1 MTYAFMADEPPPPRR
16 RSRISWPVVIVVGV
30 LAVIVAVTFLR
41 PSTVSERQREDKTV
55 RVVLPP
61 PPPPPPPPEVK
72 PQEQPPEPKPT
83 PMEQP
88 ADNTPPPPQD
98 APAQPTVGDNALT
111 AREGAGP
118 SNYGLAVGDGS
129 GTRIGGRPGGGD
141 GGFGAYAS
149 LTVAAVRQASQSDP
163 LLSRGRYTARLMVTV
178 SPAGRIVSARLI
190 ESTGDA
196 ARDARLQERLVGLQL
211 SQRPPAGLPVMR
223 IELNARAGG

>member
-16 RSRISWPVVIVVGV
+16 RSKISWPVVIVVGV

-61 PPPPPPPPEVK
+61 PPPPPPPEVK

-83 PMEQP
+83 PMDQP
-88 ADNTPPPPQD
+88 VDQAPPPPD
-98 APAQPTVGDNALT
+98 APAQPTLGDSALT

-141 GGFGAYAS
+141 GGFGAYAN
-149 LTVAAVRQASQSDP
+149 LAHGAIRQWVQADAVLA
-163 LLSRGRYTARLMVTV
+163 RGSYTARLMVTV
-178 SPAGRIVSARLI
+178 SPEGRIVSARLLN
-190 ESTGDA
+190 STGDA
-196 ARDARLQERLVGLQL
+196 ARDARLQERVVGLQL
-211 SQRPPAGLPVMR
+211 PQKPPAGLPVMR

>member
-16 RSRISWPVVIVVGV
+16 RSKISWPVVIVVGV

-61 PPPPPPPPEVK
+61 PPPPLPPPEVK

-83 PMEQP
+83 PMDQP
-88 ADNTPPPPQD
+88 VDQAPPPPD
-98 APAQPTVGDNALT
+98 APAQPTLGDSALT

-141 GGFGAYAS
+141 GGFGAYAN
-149 LTVAAVRQASQSDP
+149 LAHGAVRQWVQSDP

-178 SPAGRIVSARLI
+178 SHDGRIVSARLLN
-190 ESTGDA
+190 STGDA
-196 ARDARLQERLVGLQL
+196 ARDARLQERVVGLQL
-211 SQRPPAGLPVMR
+211 PQSPPAGLPVMR